1 MENAIINEIIAALIS
16 AIAIYV
22 GFINRMR
29 TQISVLE
36 EKVKRLE
43 EKCDGVSKEMSAQEH
58 TNTILEEKVKRLEA
72 RQDNHSKKNDEVI
85 ALINEMKIEMVKKIG
100 DVSVQMGKISSDVEN
115 INATMAVF
123 DAGIVSNKKG
133 RKKKKAYGRDD

>member
-1 MENAIINEIIAALIS
+1 MESAIINEIIAALIS

-43 EKCDGVSKEMSAQEH
+43 EKCDEVSKSMSAQEH
-58 TNTILEEKVKRLEA
+58 SNTVLEEKVKRLES
-72 RQDNHSKKNDEVI
+72 RQDSHAKKNDDVI
-85 ALINEMKIEMVKKIG
+85 TLINEMKIEMVKKIS
-100 DVSVQMGKISSDVEN
+100 DVSMKMGKISSDVEN
-115 INATMAVF
+115 INATIAIF
-123 DAGIVSNKKG
+123 DSGIVSKKG
-133 RKKKKAYGRDD
+133 KKKGVK